1 MNIIDLRDDL
11 VVESVQGSVYTIDN
25 KGNLV
30 QLYAGS
36 HLNKGDKVILQ
47 NDASFDALVHNQTV
61 TFDNSADNMTVEDL
75 KNLLNQQ
82 YAATVHQNYINQSQP
97 DDDLASSLLVKQS
110 HSVDHQISN
119 NVTLDTIHRMIED
132 GQDPTLAQP
141 KPAAGNE
148 LSSSAPGSVYID
160 YDNDQMLAEAGHDTA
175 YKPTNNQERKDYIG
189 GDESLFLP
197 PLHAGV
203 QILSIAE
210 DNVINESEAHSK
222 VSITGTVS
230 QDVKVGDIVELSLDK
245 QPIGHATVTLVD
257 GELVWTTSVDGS
269 TLVNANLDLVTATV
283 TTHDSHGRT
292 VSATDDHTYSID
304 TDIAAK
310 ITITSIATDD
320 VINADEAYSKVPVT
334 GTVGAD
340 VKAGDTVIVMVDG
353 HKVGETQVV
362 EQDGKLT
369 WTAQVDGSV
378 LEHASADSVKATVTT
393 TDAAGN
399 SATATDD
406 HTYSIDTDIAAK
418 ITITSIA
425 TDDVINADE
434 AHSKVPV
441 TGTVGAD
448 VKAGDTVIV
457 MVDGHKVGET
467 QVVEQDGKLTW
478 TAQVDGSVLEHASAD
493 SVKATVTITD
503 AAGNRATATDDH
515 LYSIDTDIAAKIT
528 ITSIATDDVINADE
542 AHSKVPVTGT
552 VGADAKAGDTVMVM
566 VDGHK
571 VGETQ
576 VVEQDG
582 KLTWTAQ
589 VDGSVLEHASADSVK
604 ATVTTTDAAGNRATA
619 TDDHTYSID
628 TDIAAKITITSIAT
642 DDVINADEAQ
652 SKVPVTGTVGADV
665 KAGDTVIV
673 MVDGHKVGET
683 QVVEQDGKLTWTAQ
697 VDGSVLEHASADSVK
712 ATVTTTDAAGNSAT
726 ATDDH
731 LYSIDTDI
739 AAKITITSIATD
751 DVINADEAHSKVP
764 VTGTVGAD
772 VKAGDT
778 VIVMVDGHK
787 VGETQVVEQDGK
799 LTWTAQVDGSV
810 LEHASTDSV
819 KATVTTTD
827 AAGNRATATDDH
839 LYNIDTDIAAKI
851 TITSI
856 ATDDVIN
863 ADEAHSKVP
872 VTGTVG
878 ADVKAGDTVTVIVDG
893 KTVGTTTVENHDGK
907 LTWTAQVDG
916 SVLEHA
922 SADSVKATVT
932 TTDAAGNRATATD
945 DHTYSID
952 TDIAAKITIS
962 SIATDDVV
970 NADEAHSKVPVTGT
984 VGADVKA
991 GDTVT
996 VIVDGKTVGTT
1007 TVENHDGK
1015 LTWTAQVDG
1024 SVLEHA
1030 STDSVKATV
1039 TTTDAAGNRATATD
1053 DHLYSIDTDITAKIT
1068 ITSIATDDVINA
1080 DEAHSKVPVTGTVGA
1095 DVKAGDTV
1103 TVIVDGKTVG
1113 TTTVENHDGKLT
1125 WTAQV
1130 DGSVLEHASADSVK
1144 ATVTTTDAA
1153 GNRATA
1159 TDDHTYSID
1168 TDIAA
1173 KITITSIATDDVVN
1187 ADEAHSKVPVTG
1199 TVGADVKAGD
1209 TVTVIVDGK
1218 TVGTTTVENRDGKL
1232 TWTAQVDGS
1241 VLEHA
1246 SADSVKATVT
1256 TTDAAGNRATATDD
1270 HLYSIDTDIAA
1281 KITITSIATDDV
1293 INADE
1298 AHSKVP
1304 VTGTVGADVK
1314 AGDTVT
1320 VIVDGKT
1327 VGTTTVENH
1336 DGKLTWTA
1344 QVDGSVLEHA
1354 STDSVKATVTTTDA
1368 AGNRAT
1374 ATDDHLYSIDTDIAA
1389 KITITSIATDDVINA
1404 DEAHSKVPV
1413 TGTVGADVKADDTV
1427 TVIVDGK
1434 TVGTTT
1440 VENHD
1445 GKLTWTAQVDGSVL
1459 EHASADSVK
1468 ATVTTTDAAGNRA
1481 TATDDHL
1488 YSIDTD
1494 IAAKITITSIATD
1507 DVINADEAHSKVPVT
1522 GTVGADVK
1530 AGDTVTVIVD
1540 GKTVGTTTVEN
1551 HDGKLT
1557 WTAQVDGSVLEHA
1570 SADSVK
1576 ATVTTTDAAG
1586 NRATATDDHLYNID
1600 TDIAAKITIT
1610 SIATDDVVN
1619 ADEAHSKVPV
1629 TGTVGADVK
1638 AGDTVIVM
1646 VDGHK
1651 VGETQ
1656 VVEQDGKLTWTAQV
1670 DGSVLEHASADSV
1683 KATVTTTDAA
1693 GNSATATDDHTYS
1706 IDTDIAA
1713 KITITSIATDDVVN
1727 ADEAH
1732 SKVPVT
1738 GTVGADVKAG
1748 DTVTVIVDGKT
1759 VGTTTVE
1766 NHDGKLTW
1774 TAQVDGSVLEHA
1786 STDSVKATVTT
1797 TDAAGN
1803 SATATDD
1810 HTYSID
1816 TDIAAKITITSIA
1829 TDDVVNADEA
1839 HSKVPVTGTVGADV
1853 KAGDTVTVIVDGKT
1867 VGTATVEN
1875 HDGKLTWTA
1884 QVDGSVL
1891 EHASA
1896 DSVKATVTTTDAA
1909 GNRAIAT
1916 DDHTY
1921 SIDTDIAAKI
1931 TISSIATD
1939 DVVNADEAHS
1949 KVPVTG
1955 TVGADVKAGDTVTV
1969 IVDGKTVGTTTVEN
1983 HDGKLTWTAQVDGS
1997 VLEHA
2002 STDSVKATV
2011 TTTDAAGNSATATD
2025 DHTYSI
2031 DTDIAAK
2038 ITITSIATDDV
2049 VNADEAHSK
2058 VPVTG
2063 TVGADVKAGDTVT
2076 VIVDGKTVGTTT
2088 VENHDGKLTWT
2099 AQVDGSV
2106 LEHASADSVKATVTT
2121 TDAAGNRAIA
2131 TDDHTYSI
2139 DTDIAAK
2146 ITISSIAT
2154 DDVVNADEAH
2164 SKVPVTGTVG
2174 ADVKAG
2180 DTVIV
2185 MVDGHKVGETQV
2197 EEQDG
2202 KLTWTAQVDGSVLEH
2217 ASTDSVKA
2225 TVTTTDAAGN
2235 RATATDDH
2243 TYSIDTDIA
2252 AKITIT
2258 SIATDDVINA
2268 DEAHSK
2274 VPVTGTVGAD
2284 VKAGDTVIVMV
2295 DGHKVGETQVEEQDG
2310 KLTWTAQVDGSVL
2323 EHASTDSVKAT
2334 VTTTDAAGNRA
2345 TATDDHTYSIDTD
2358 IVAKITITSIATDDV
2373 INADEAHSKVPVTG
2387 TVGADVKAGD
2397 TVIVMVDGHKVG
2409 ETQVV
2414 EQDGKLTWTA
2424 QVDGSVLEHASTDS
2438 VKATVTTTDAAG
2450 NRATATD
2457 DHLYNIDTDIAAKI
2471 TITSIATDDVVNA
2484 DEAHSK
2490 VPVTGTVGADVK
2502 VGDTVTVIVDGK
2514 TVGTTT
2520 VENHDGKLTWTAQV
2534 DGSVLEHASTDSVK
2548 TTVTTTDAA
2557 GNSATATDDHTY
2569 SIDTDIAA
2577 KITITSIATDDVINA
2592 DEAHSK
2598 VPVTGTVGADVKA
2611 GDTVTVIVDG
2621 KTVGTT
2627 TVENHDGK
2635 LTWTAQVDGSVLE
2648 HASADSVKATVT
2660 TTDAAGNSATATDDH
2675 TYSIDTDIA
2684 AKITITSIATDDV
2697 INADEA
2703 HSKVPVTGTVGADV
2717 KAGDTVIV
2725 MVDGHKVGETQ
2736 VVEQDGKLTWT
2747 AQVDGSVL
2755 EHASADSV
2763 KATVTT
2769 TDAAG
2774 NRATAT
2780 DDHLYSIDTDIAA
2793 KITITSI
2800 ATDDVVNAD
2809 EAHSK
2814 VPVTGTV
2821 GADVKAGDTVTVIVD
2836 GKAVGTTTV
2845 ENHDGKLTWTAQV
2858 DGSVLE
2864 HASADSVK
2872 ATVTTTDAAGNRAI
2886 ATDDHTYSIDTD
2898 IAASI
2903 TITSIATD
2911 DNVTGPDS
2919 EHSQTIIGTVGGDV
2933 QEGDHVIVSLDGKVL
2948 GTATVQADKS
2958 WSLNVDGKVLLDAGS
2973 DSVTAMVDI
2982 RDAAGNQAHATA
2994 THDYTVDV
3002 SASIDID
3009 PITGDNIITQKEGH
3023 EKVLDVTG
3031 KVGGQAREG
3040 DEVTVTIGN
3049 NKYITHVQKD
3059 LTWSI
3064 AVAGMDILHAN
3075 QAIASVTTSYSSH
3088 NVTVD
3093 ADEPYKVDIG
3103 ALVTIDSIA
3112 EDNIVTQAEGK
3123 SSVVIN
3129 GSVGGDVKDGD
3140 IVTLTIDGQQFTGE
3154 AKDGRYQITVE
3165 GSALLKDSDRI
3176 VEASVTTTDG
3186 AHHSASDTA
3195 EKSYQI
3201 DGVVIQAD
3209 NGDNTI
3215 VGTVGSDLL
3224 IGDLDPAK
3232 IVDVPT
3238 NVNFVIDTSGSMYYG
3253 RLLNLDSIHMN
3264 SAEKYKVFV
3273 NYGATLTAADGTQL
3287 YNGSSQSGW
3296 VTVTYDQMKAGLQ
3309 YDGYRAEDPIYIKSS
3324 IGEDQTYKLTD
3335 FPSVFDMTKQAYQ
3348 VLVDEILTNTNDKSS
3363 LNFNVVTFN
3372 STVGGDSS
3380 FHYDAESN
3388 SFVNSRGTDIHNYLN
3403 SLIAGGGTE
3412 FEAPLKTI
3420 SDHIVTDGNTRNV
3433 VYFLTDGKDNTGF
3446 SNSANNSDYAALKH
3460 AEVISIAVG
3469 PSGDADQVNQIAQL
3483 GEGYNNNNDSEP
3495 SYSKVITNTNE
3506 LTDIF
3511 KDIGQHFIPGS
3522 DTITGSDD
3530 NDVLVG
3536 DALNIHWMYDEGL
3549 LHGQYHEPVK
3559 GKVDTY
3565 PATIIKQ
3572 YLADEAHNGDTNKV
3586 LTSDINHFIADHL
3599 DKFGNNEYGGND
3611 HISGGK
3617 GNDILIGDGGND
3629 TLDGGLGDDLLDGG
3643 LGNDFLTGGAGND
3656 TFIWSDRSLVAK
3668 DSANNNPID
3677 HIKDFAIGEDK
3688 IDLTDILD
3696 KSDNTTIDDLLK
3708 HVSAEIKDVGKD
3720 DKADVVLTVHNSDSS
3735 KQATIVLDDFASHSD
3750 LTGITSSNEI
3760 VQHLFNDHVFK

>member
-1 MNIIDLRDDL
+1 MHIKGGCMNIIDLRDDL

-175 YKPTNNQERKDYIG
+175 YKPTDNQERKDYIG

-320 VINADEAYSKVPVT
+320 VINADEAYSKVLVT

-340 VKAGDTVIVMVDG
+340 VKVGDM
-353 HKVGETQVV
+353 
-362 EQDGKLT
+362 
-369 WTAQVDGSV
+369 
-378 LEHASADSVKATVTT
+378 
-393 TDAAGN
+393 
-399 SATATDD
+399 
-406 HTYSIDTDIAAK
+406 
-418 ITITSIA
+418 
-425 TDDVINADE
+425 
-434 AHSKVPV
+434 
-441 TGTVGAD
+441 
-448 VKAGDTVIV
+448 
-457 MVDGHKVGET
+457 
-467 QVVEQDGKLTW
+467 
-478 TAQVDGSVLEHASAD
+478 
-493 SVKATVTITD
+493 
-503 AAGNRATATDDH
+503 
-515 LYSIDTDIAAKIT
+515 
-528 ITSIATDDVINADE
+528 
-542 AHSKVPVTGT
+542 
-552 VGADAKAGDTVMVM
+552 
-566 VDGHK
+566 
-571 VGETQ
+571 
-576 VVEQDG
+576 
-582 KLTWTAQ
+582 
-589 VDGSVLEHASADSVK
+589 
-604 ATVTTTDAAGNRATA
+604 
-619 TDDHTYSID
+619 
-628 TDIAAKITITSIAT
+628 
-642 DDVINADEAQ
+642 
-652 SKVPVTGTVGADV
+652 
-665 KAGDTVIV
+665 
-673 MVDGHKVGET
+673 
-683 QVVEQDGKLTWTAQ
+683 
-697 VDGSVLEHASADSVK
+697 
-712 ATVTTTDAAGNSAT
+712 
-726 ATDDH
+726 
-731 LYSIDTDI
+731 
-739 AAKITITSIATD
+739 
-751 DVINADEAHSKVP
+751 
-764 VTGTVGAD
+764 
-772 VKAGDT
+772 
-778 VIVMVDGHK
+778 
-787 VGETQVVEQDGK
+787 
-799 LTWTAQVDGSV
+799 
-810 LEHASTDSV
+810 
-819 KATVTTTD
+819 
-827 AAGNRATATDDH
+827 
-839 LYNIDTDIAAKI
+839 
-851 TITSI
+851 
-856 ATDDVIN
+856 
-863 ADEAHSKVP
+863 
-872 VTGTVG
+872 
-878 ADVKAGDTVTVIVDG
+878 
-893 KTVGTTTVENHDGK
+893 
-907 LTWTAQVDG
+907 
-916 SVLEHA
+916 
-922 SADSVKATVT
+922 
-932 TTDAAGNRATATD
+932 
-945 DHTYSID
+945 
-952 TDIAAKITIS
+952 
-962 SIATDDVV
+962 
-970 NADEAHSKVPVTGT
+970 
-984 VGADVKA
+984 
-991 GDTVT
+991 VT

-1030 STDSVKATV
+1030 ST
-1039 TTTDAAGNRATATD
+1039 
-1053 DHLYSIDTDITAKIT
+1053 
-1068 ITSIATDDVINA
+1068 
-1080 DEAHSKVPVTGTVGA
+1080 
-1095 DVKAGDTV
+1095 
-1103 TVIVDGKTVG
+1103 
-1113 TTTVENHDGKLT
+1113 
-1125 WTAQV
+1125 
-1130 DGSVLEHASADSVK
+1130 DSVK

-1209 TVTVIVDGK
+1209 TVIVMVDGHK
-1218 TVGTTTVENRDGKL
+1218 VGETQVVE
-1232 TWTAQVDGS
+1232 
-1241 VLEHA
+1241 
-1246 SADSVKATVT
+1246 
-1256 TTDAAGNRATATDD
+1256 
-1270 HLYSIDTDIAA
+1270 
-1281 KITITSIATDDV
+1281 
-1293 INADE
+1293 
-1298 AHSKVP
+1298 
-1304 VTGTVGADVK
+1304 
-1314 AGDTVT
+1314 
-1320 VIVDGKT
+1320 
-1327 VGTTTVENH
+1327 H

-1368 AGNRAT
+1368 AGN
-1374 ATDDHLYSIDTDIAA
+1374 S
-1389 KITITSIATDDVINA
+1389 
-1404 DEAHSKVPV
+1404 
-1413 TGTVGADVKADDTV
+1413 
-1427 TVIVDGK
+1427 
-1434 TVGTTT
+1434 
-1440 VENHD
+1440 
-1445 GKLTWTAQVDGSVL
+1445 
-1459 EHASADSVK
+1459 
-1468 ATVTTTDAAGNRA
+1468 
-1481 TATDDHL
+1481 
-1488 YSIDTD
+1488 
-1494 IAAKITITSIATD
+1494 
-1507 DVINADEAHSKVPVT
+1507 
-1522 GTVGADVK
+1522 
-1530 AGDTVTVIVD
+1530 
-1540 GKTVGTTTVEN
+1540 
-1551 HDGKLT
+1551 
-1557 WTAQVDGSVLEHA
+1557 
-1570 SADSVK
+1570 
-1576 ATVTTTDAAG
+1576 
-1586 NRATATDDHLYNID
+1586 ATATDDHLYNID

-1638 AGDTVIVM
+1638 VGDM
-1646 VDGHK
+1646 
-1651 VGETQ
+1651 
-1656 VVEQDGKLTWTAQV
+1656 
-1670 DGSVLEHASADSV
+1670 
-1683 KATVTTTDAA
+1683 
-1693 GNSATATDDHTYS
+1693 
-1706 IDTDIAA
+1706 
-1713 KITITSIATDDVVN
+1713 
-1727 ADEAH
+1727 
-1732 SKVPVT
+1732 
-1738 GTVGADVKAG
+1738 
-1748 DTVTVIVDGKT
+1748 VTVIVDGKT

-1766 NHDGKLTW
+1766 NH
-1774 TAQVDGSVLEHA
+1774 
-1786 STDSVKATVTT
+1786 
-1797 TDAAGN
+1797 
-1803 SATATDD
+1803 
-1810 HTYSID
+1810 
-1816 TDIAAKITITSIA
+1816 
-1829 TDDVVNADEA
+1829 
-1839 HSKVPVTGTVGADV
+1839 
-1853 KAGDTVTVIVDGKT
+1853 
-1867 VGTATVEN
+1867 
-1875 HDGKLTWTA
+1875 
-1884 QVDGSVL
+1884 
-1891 EHASA
+1891 
-1896 DSVKATVTTTDAA
+1896 
-1909 GNRAIAT
+1909 
-1916 DDHTY
+1916 
-1921 SIDTDIAAKI
+1921 
-1931 TISSIATD
+1931 
-1939 DVVNADEAHS
+1939 
-1949 KVPVTG
+1949 
-1955 TVGADVKAGDTVTV
+1955 
-1969 IVDGKTVGTTTVEN
+1969 
-1983 HDGKLTWTAQVDGS
+1983 
-1997 VLEHA
+1997 
-2002 STDSVKATV
+2002 
-2011 TTTDAAGNSATATD
+2011 
-2025 DHTYSI
+2025 
-2031 DTDIAAK
+2031 
-2038 ITITSIATDDV
+2038 
-2049 VNADEAHSK
+2049 
-2058 VPVTG
+2058 
-2063 TVGADVKAGDTVT
+2063 
-2076 VIVDGKTVGTTT
+2076 
-2088 VENHDGKLTWT
+2088 
-2099 AQVDGSV
+2099 
-2106 LEHASADSVKATVTT
+2106 
-2121 TDAAGNRAIA
+2121 
-2131 TDDHTYSI
+2131 
-2139 DTDIAAK
+2139 
-2146 ITISSIAT
+2146 
-2154 DDVVNADEAH
+2154 
-2164 SKVPVTGTVG
+2164 
-2174 ADVKAG
+2174 
-2180 DTVIV
+2180 
-2185 MVDGHKVGETQV
+2185 
-2197 EEQDG
+2197 DG

-2284 VKAGDTVIVMV
+2284 VKVGDMVTVIV
-2295 DGHKVGETQVEEQDG
+2295 DGKTVGTTTVENHDG

-2334 VTTTDAAGNRA
+2334 VTTTDAAGN
-2345 TATDDHTYSIDTD
+2345 S
-2358 IVAKITITSIATDDV
+2358 
-2373 INADEAHSKVPVTG
+2373 
-2387 TVGADVKAGD
+2387 
-2397 TVIVMVDGHKVG
+2397 
-2409 ETQVV
+2409 
-2414 EQDGKLTWTA
+2414 
-2424 QVDGSVLEHASTDS
+2424 
-2438 VKATVTTTDAAG
+2438 
-2450 NRATATD
+2450 ATATD

-2502 VGDTVTVIVDGK
+2502 AGDTVIVMVDGHK
-2514 TVGTTT
+2514 VGETQV
-2520 VENHDGKLTWTAQV
+2520 VEHDGKLTWTAQV
-2534 DGSVLEHASTDSVK
+2534 DGSVLEHASADSVK
-2548 TTVTTTDAA
+2548 ATVTTTDAA
-2557 GNSATATDDHTY
+2557 GNRATATDDHTY

-2648 HASADSVKATVT
+2648 HASTDSIKATVTTTDAAGNRATATDDHTYSIDTDIAAKITITSIATDDVINADEAHSKVPVTGTVGADVKVGDTVTVIVDGKTVGTTTVENHDGKLTWTAQVDGSVLEHASTDSIKATVTTTDAAGNRATATDDHTYSIDTDIAAKITITSIATDDVINADEAHSKVPVTGTVGADVKVGDMVTVIVDGKTVGTTTVENHDGKLTWTAQVDGSVLEHASADSVKATVT
-2660 TTDAAGNSATATDDH
+2660 TTDAAGNRATATDDH

-2717 KAGDTVIV
+2717 KAGDTV
-2725 MVDGHKVGETQ
+2725 
-2736 VVEQDGKLTWT
+2736 
-2747 AQVDGSVL
+2747 
-2755 EHASADSV
+2755 
-2763 KATVTT
+2763 
-2769 TDAAG
+2769 
-2774 NRATAT
+2774 
-2780 DDHLYSIDTDIAA
+2780 
-2793 KITITSI
+2793 
-2800 ATDDVVNAD
+2800 
-2809 EAHSK
+2809 
-2814 VPVTGTV
+2814 
-2821 GADVKAGDTVTVIVD
+2821 TVIVD
-2836 GKAVGTTTV
+2836 GKTVGTTTV

-2864 HASADSVK
+2864 HASTDSIK
-2872 ATVTTTDAAGNRAI
+2872 ATVTTTDAAGNSATATDDHLYNIDTDIAAKITITSI
-2886 ATDDHTYSIDTD
+2886 ATDDNVTGPDSEHSQTIIGTVGGDVQEGDHVIVSLDGKVLGTAAVQADKSWSLNVDGKVLLDASSDSVTATVDIRDAAGNQAHATATHDYTVDVSASIDIDPITGDNIITQKEGHEQSLTITGSVGGQVQAGDTVIVTIHNHQYKTTVGADNKWSVDVTGEDVLHADKASATVTTSYSSHNATASSDENYQVDIKADIAIDSIGGDNIINDTESKGKVPVSGTVGGDVKAGDVVNVMVDGHKVGEANVVEQDGKLTWTAEVDGSELKNASADSVTAAVTTTDEAGHSASAVDEHTYKVDTDIAASITIISIATDDNVTGPDSEHSQTIIGTVGGDVQEGDHVIVSLDGKVLGTATVQADKSWSLNVDGKVLLDASSDSVTATVDIRDAAGNQAHATATHDYTVDVSASIDIDPITGDNIITQKEGHEQSLTITGSVGGQVQAGDTVIVTIHNHQYKTTVGADNKWSVDVTGEDVLHADKASATVTTSYSSHNATASSDENYQVDIKADIAIDSIGGDNIINDTESKGKVPVSGTVGGDVKAGDVVNVMVDGHKVGEANVVEQDGKLTWTAEVDGSELKNASADSVTAAVTTTDEAGHSASAVDEHTYKVDTD

-2973 DSVTAMVDI
+2973 DSVTATVDIRDAAGNQAHATATHDYTVDVSASIDIDPITGDNIITQKEGHEQSLTITGSVGGQVQAGDTVIVTIHNHQYKTTVGADNKWSVDVTGEDVLHADKASATVTTSYSSHNATASSDENYQVDIKADIAIDSIGGDNIINDTESKGKVPVSGTVGGDVKAGDVVNVMVDGHKVGEANVVEQDGKLTWTAEVDGSELKNASADSVTAAVTTTDEAGHSASAVDEHTYKVDTDIAASITITSIATDDNVTGPDSEHSQTIIGTVGGDVQEGDHVIVSLDGKVLGTATVQADKSWSLNVDGKVLLDAGSDSVTATVDI

-3059 LTWSI
+3059 LTWNI

-3140 IVTLTIDGQQFTGE
+3140 TVTLTIDGQQFTGE

-3201 DGVVIQAD
+3201 DGVVIQGD
-3209 NGDNTI
+3209 NSDNTI
-3215 VGTVGSDLL
+3215 TGTVGSDLL

-3232 IVDVPT
+3232 LDEKPI
-3238 NVNFVIDTSGSMYYG
+3238 NVNFVIDISASMDYG
-3253 RLLNLDSIHMN
+3253 RIIDLSC
-3264 SAEKYKVFV
+3264 V
-3273 NYGATLTAADGTQL
+3273 NNHYSSNYTIRVPKGFILTSSDHHQLSDGSNAKDITVSYEQL
-3287 YNGSSQSGW
+3287 
-3296 VTVTYDQMKAGLQ
+3296 KAGLQ
-3309 YDGYRAEDPIYIKSS
+3309 YDGGCATGENIYIQASDGNS
-3324 IGEDQTYKLTD
+3324 
-3335 FPSVFDMTKQAYQ
+3335 FDVPFDKTNTVMNLMKEAYAT
-3348 VLVDEILTNTNDKSS
+3348 LAHEILESVENKD
-3363 LNFNVVTFN
+3363 LLHFNVVTFSDQ
-3372 STVGGDSS
+3372 STDQWRLDNHIKTEDSFS
-3380 FHYDAESN
+3380 YNKQTGQFESPQNESLN
-3388 SFVNSRGTDIHNYLN
+3388 SFIEGLRS
-3403 SLIAGGGTE
+3403 GGGTD
-3412 FEAPLKTI
+3412 FSIPLDKVNALI
-3420 SDHIVTDGNTRNV
+3420 TDKNARNV
-3433 VYFLTDGKDNTGF
+3433 VYFLSDGKDGNFKPEG
-3446 SNSANNSDYAALKH
+3446 DEALKN
-3460 AEVISIAVG
+3460 AEVIAIAVG
-3469 PSGDADQVNQIAQL
+3469 PDGDGDSVEKVASL
-3483 GEGYNNNNDSEP
+3483 GNDYDPLHPDDESNS
-3495 SYSKVITNTNE
+3495 SYAKVITNANE
-3506 LTDIF
+3506 LNDTF
-3511 KDIGQHFIPGS
+3511 HNIGQHFIPGS

-3530 NDVLVG
+3530 DDVLVG

-3559 GKVDTY
+3559 DKVDTY

-3572 YLADEAHNGDTNKV
+3572 YLADEAHHGDTSKV
-3586 LTSDINHFIADHL
+3586 LTSDINQFITDHL

-3643 LGNDFLTGGAGND
+3643 LGSDFLIGGAGSD
-3656 TFIWSDRSLVAK
+3656 IFTWSEHTLAAK
-3668 DSANNNPID
+3668 ASTNNMPVD
-3677 HIKDFAIGEDK
+3677 HIKDFTIGEDK

-3696 KSDNTTIDDLLK
+3696 ESNNTAIDDLLK
-3708 HVSAEIKDVGKD
+3708 HVDAKIQDVSKDNKD
-3720 DKADVVLTVHNSDSS
+3720 DVVLTVHNDDSS
-3735 KQATIVLDDFASHSD
+3735 KQTTIVLDDFASHSD